1 MSWKNVCE
9 VSQVKEDFPFSGK
22 VEGKEIGVYLLDGN
36 YYALEDVCP
45 HAYALLSQ
53 GFVDDGKVECPLHE
67 ALFDVRTGQRREARR
82 RRHDAEQTEPVKTG
96 GYLCHGNITG
106 MDNSQH
112 AV

>member
-45 HAYALLSQ
+45 HA
-53 GFVDDGKVECPLHE
+53 
-67 ALFDVRTGQRREARR
+67 
-82 RRHDAEQTEPVKTG
+82 
-96 GYLCHGNITG
+96 
-106 MDNSQH
+106 
-112 AV
+112 